1 MHLQIIDGKKY
12 RFSDEDFLALAEI
25 ETHPKVVKWNIDA
38 STSDKMEMYYL
49 FKKAFESL
57 PTQKNQIFLAARLND
72 KLVGFLGIRREQ
84 NRVGNLGVSVHPD
97 YWKRG
102 FGTVLVR
109 AGIEE
114 ARKRRLI
121 KIEAETLSTN
131 RPMLRVA
138 EKCGFKPEGARKTTI
153 GREGKKGDVVK
164 LGLILNENLKNGS
177 G

>member
-1 MHLQIIDGKKY
+1 MHLQIVDGKKY

-25 ETHPKVVKWNIDA
+25 ETHPQVVKWNIEP
-38 STSDKMEMYYL
+38 STSDKMEIYHL
-49 FKKAFESL
+49 FKKALESL
-57 PTQKNQIFLAARLND
+57 PTEKNQIFLAARLND
-72 KLVGFLGIRREQ
+72 KLVGFLGIRRER

-102 FGTVLVR
+102 FGTILVR

-121 KIEAETLSTN
+121 KLEAETLSTN
-131 RPMLRVA
+131 RPMLRIA

-153 GREGKKGDVVK
+153 GTEGKKAHVVK
-164 LGLILNENLKNGS
+164 LNLILD
-177 G
+177 